1 MVAAENL
8 QTLRGASVPISI
20 RNDNAHPQSE
30 VTIGA
35 IAAASVWSV
44 FFLVMIVLAVTDRT
58 FVAAIELA
66 SRY

>member
-1 MVAAENL
+1 M
-8 QTLRGASVPISI
+8 PISV

-30 VTIGA
+30 VTTGQ

-44 FFLVMIVLAVTDRT
+44 FFLIIIVLAVTDRT
-58 FVAAIELA
+58 FAAAIELA